1 MTETTQ
7 RSKRASRLSTRV
19 IRISFIVIVV
29 SLAAII
35 GVFTVYSSQQASK
48 TLSDDMTVLA
58 KVLGN
63 RSAAALIFGDSV
75 AAKNNLATVGYRKDV
90 LKACIYDSNGV
101 LFSSYSVNESL
112 YFCNESQSE
121 ISEGVIDLGG
131 HLFVNVS
138 IVDSG
143 ETIGSLAVDV
153 STADIQRNILS
164 AILTAMIA
172 FAVIIVLAF
181 LVLRR
186 SIEVTMKPLTALHD
200 TAQKVARN
208 PFSQLRATPS
218 RNDEVGRLVDVFNNM
233 LDTLE
238 GENKAL
244 SSSEGRFRTL
254 AQNSPVGIYQMNS
267 RRELVYTN
275 DKWHEL
281 TSIHQQ
287 LTPAGY
293 LSYVHHDD
301 QEMYVTLLNK
311 VQDTRKAQVVEYRF
325 VQPEHDQNR
334 IFMEHIAPILS
345 NSIEDSGEFD
355 GFIGSL
361 LDISDLKNAQMELE
375 NLAFY
380 DPLTNLPNRRFFRDH
395 LQYVVAAANHQENR
409 IAILMLDLDNF
420 KKVNDTMGHD
430 AGDELL
436 TALAERL
443 RGLVAQKDV
452 VSRMGGDEF
461 MILLKDVDI
470 RSSIQRIAD
479 RILKAVARPMRI
491 RDHDIEVTASI
502 GVATYPEDA
511 LTAEELMRNADL
523 ALYLSKES
531 GRNRLSFFSRKLE
544 TLVNEKVFMERKL
557 REALKSN
564 ALTFHVQPQWC
575 LKTGCLISGEVLMRW
590 FDDEEGMIPPD
601 RFIPVAEEAGLI
613 LEMGDWLI
621 DAVFSAISK
630 NKKRLAMLGIK
641 SLAINLSA
649 RQFFSNKLA
658 LTIDHALKT
667 YDIDPSMI
675 ELELTESAVM
685 EDTELAIKVLDR
697 LKSIGCRIS
706 IDDFGTGYS
715 SLSYLKKFPIDAVKI
730 DRSFISDIPADQ
742 NDVEISSAIIAMGHN
757 LGLEVVAEGVETQEQ
772 MEFLTRQ
779 NCNIAQ
785 GYLIAKPMEFEQLF
799 TDIPEINVRMSEAM
813 TAHKKHG

>member
-1 MTETTQ
+1 MTNKSL
-7 RSKRASRLSTRV
+7 RAPASRLSSRL
-19 IRISFIVIVV
+19 IRIS
-29 SLAAII
+29 SLAIVLSLVSII
-35 GVFTVYSSQQASK
+35 GVFAVYSSQQAGENLRNDLK
-48 TLSDDMTVLA
+48 VMA

-63 RSAAALIFGDSV
+63 RSAAALIFGDTV
-75 AAKNNLATVGYRKDV
+75 AANNNLAQVNHRNNV
-90 LKACIYDSNGV
+90 LAAC
-101 LFSSYSVNESL
+101 L
-112 YFCNESQSE
+112 YE
-121 ISEGVIDLGG
+121 SEGSLFASFSVDTTAYSCEATQADLTESVVE
-131 HLFVNVS
+131 LDDRLYVNAP

-143 ETIGSLAVDV
+143 EIIGMLSVHA
-153 STADIQRNILS
+153 STLEIQRNIVS
-164 AILTAMIA
+164 AIAVALAA
-172 FAVIIVLAF
+172 FIVIIILAF
-181 LVLRR
+181 LILRR
-186 SIEVTMKPLTALHD
+186 SIEITMRPLTHLHD
-200 TAQKVARN
+200 TAQKVSRD
-208 PFSQLRATPS
+208 PFSRLRADRS
-218 RNDEVGRLVDVFNNM
+218 RNDEVGRVVDVFNSM

-244 SSSEGRFRTL
+244 SDSESRFRIL

-275 DKWHEL
+275 EKWHEL
-281 TSIHQQ
+281 THIQQ
-287 LTPAGY
+287 RLTPAGY
-293 LSYVHHDD
+293 LSFVHHDD

-325 VQPEHDQNR
+325 VQPGQEHNS

-345 NSIEDSGEFD
+345 STSDETGDFG

-395 LQYVVAAANHQENR
+395 LQYVLAAANHEENR

-420 KKVNDTMGHD
+420 KKVNDTLGHD

-436 TALAERL
+436 TALSERL

-461 MILLKDVDI
+461 MILLRDVDI

-479 RILKAVARPMRI
+479 RILQAVRRPVTI
-491 RDHDIEVTASI
+491 RGHDIEVTASI

-511 LTAEELMRNADL
+511 LSAEELMRNADL

-544 TLVNEKVFMERKL
+544 TLVKEKMFLERKL
-557 REALKSN
+557 RDAIKSN

-575 LKTGCLISGEVLMRW
+575 LKSGRLVSAEVLMRW
-590 FDDEEGMIPPD
+590 FDEEEGPIGPD

-621 DAVFSAISK
+621 DAVFSAISA
-630 NKKRLAMLGIK
+630 NKKQLETLGIQ
-641 SLAINLSA
+641 SIAINLSA
-649 RQFFSNKLA
+649 RQFFSSKLA
-658 LTIDHALKT
+658 VTIDQALKT
-667 YDIDPSMI
+667 YNIEPSMI

-685 EDTELAIKVLDR
+685 EDSELAIKVMER
-697 LKSIGCRIS
+697 LKLIGCRMS

-742 NDVEISSAIIAMGHN
+742 NDVEISSAIIAMGHK

-772 MEFLTRQ
+772 MEFLIAQ

-785 GYLIAKPMEFEQLF
+785 GYLISKPITFEQLF
-799 TDIPEINVRMSEAM
+799 TDVPNINVRMAEM
-813 TAHKKHG
+813 TGPQRKQG